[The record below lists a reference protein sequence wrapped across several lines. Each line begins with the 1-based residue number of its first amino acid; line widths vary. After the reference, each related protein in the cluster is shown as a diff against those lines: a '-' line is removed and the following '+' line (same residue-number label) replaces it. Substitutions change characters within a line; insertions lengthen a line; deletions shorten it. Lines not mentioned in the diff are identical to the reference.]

1 MKEKKQL
8 LKATGK
14 GLHRVNRSYLKRD
27 RKLTEIVDKLA
38 AVYQPRSIYLF
49 GSKARG
55 DEGPDSDYDIL
66 VVVPDDAPDECQN
79 SRRGYAALWSTGT
92 AADVLVCT
100 QSYFDSRTGVVSS
113 LPSTVMAEGKLL
125 YAA

>member
-1 MKEKKQL
+1 MQVE
-8 LKATGK
+8 AEI
-14 GLHRVNRSYLKRD
+14 LKRD
-27 RKLTEIVDKLA
+27 SMLAEIVRRLA
-38 AVYQPRSIYLF
+38 EVYNPRSIYLF

-66 VVVPDDAPDECQN
+66 VVVPDEAPTEYRS
-79 SRRGYAALWSTGT
+79 SRRGYQALWSIGT

-100 QSYFDSRTGVVSS
+100 ESYFDSRTRVNAS
-113 LPSTVMAEGKLL
+113 LPSSVMREGKLL